1 MTIESLRSQPAANSP
16 LYADPSPFALHIIII
31 GCGIGGLAA
40 ALTLSH
46 ALPQSQITVL
56 EAAQALT
63 NVGAGIVVSPNAS
76 RLLIRWGLGPA
87 LADTAVRPEGIV
99 FRRYATG
106 ERVGYSR
113 WAERIERAHGAPY
126 LQIHRADY
134 HTLLHGLV
142 AARPNVTIR
151 LAAAV
156 AEVQPEPGVEGGPSV
171 TLKGGE
177 VLEGRPCHR
186 RGWRQEQAYR
196 MIIPTEKMMPDP
208 DLRSF
213 VETPEMTAWMAPNRH
228 LMAYCISGRREYN
241 FVLLHPDDGSVESW
255 TAEGDVEKMR
265 EQFADFEPRV
275 QKLMS
280 FVSSTLR
287 WRLMDR
293 APLDR
298 WIHPGG
304 RVALLGDA
312 CHAMLPYRGQGA
324 AMAVEDAAVLGS
336 LLSHLRSLDQL
347 PTFLQA
353 YECLRSA
360 PAVHGDTTVV
370 EPESTDLSHGGR
382 TRAGGERCGYAAGDG
397 DRDSSREG
405 IVVSQLPP
413 PPVGMDDPCKGN
425 PNQWADRSKNE
436 GLFSY
441 DADKEA
447 EKWWMGVGRALLEKS

>member
-1 MTIESLRSQPAANSP
+1 MTIDSLRSQPASDSP
-16 LYADPSPFALHIIII
+16 FYADPSPLALHIVII

-46 ALPQSQITVL
+46 ALPQSHITVL
-56 EAAQALT
+56 EAAHALT

-87 LADTAVRPEGIV
+87 LADAAVRPEGIV

-106 ERVGYSR
+106 ERVGYSK
-113 WAERIERAHGAPY
+113 WGERIERAHGAPY

-134 HTLLHGLV
+134 HGLLLGLV
-142 AARPNVTIR
+142 NARHNVTIR
-151 LAAAV
+151 LAATV
-156 AEVQPEPGVEGGPSV
+156 VEVQPEPGVDGGPNV
-171 TLKGGE
+171 TLAGGE
-177 VLEGRPCHR
+177 VLTADLVIGADGVKSKVQTVVTGRPNAPR
-186 RGWRQEQAYR
+186 ATGDAAYR
-196 MIIPTEKMMPDP
+196 TIIPTEKMMQDP

-241 FVLLHPDDGSVESW
+241 FVLLHPDDGSEESW
-255 TAEGDVEKMR
+255 SAVGDVEKMR

-298 WIHPGG
+298 WIHPSG

-324 AMAVEDAAVLGS
+324 GMAVEDAAVLGS
-336 LLSHLRSLDQL
+336 LLSHMGSLDEL
-347 PTFLQA
+347 PVLLQA
-353 YECLRSA
+353 YEDLRLPRCTEIQQSSSLNR
-360 PAVHGDTTVV
+360 HIFHMQDG
-370 EPESTDLSHGGR
+370 PEQEARD
-382 TRAGGERCGYAAGDG
+382 AAM
-397 DRDSSREG
+397 RQAME
-405 IVVSQLPP
+405 IE
-413 PPVGMDDPCKGN
+413 MAAGN

-447 EKWWMGVGRALLEKS
+447 EKWWTGIGRAMLEKS